1 MVCFINKVLKI
12 NLIDQPTKIKQTT
25 MFFTGATIDS
35 NYFINISKLFNF
47 IVKVNKMLRNHCMQS
62 MAINAWLKFNL
73 VGKSF

>member
-1 MVCFINKVLKI
+1 
-12 NLIDQPTKIKQTT
+12 